1 MAPGVDC
8 FEQTRTSHRSKGTLL
23 CLFGFAGYLFYLGAD
38 LEIRVHGYPEYKVP
52 TSERPVPIDVK
63 GRGYYVSEADA
74 RLYNL
79 IFPIG
84 SASCLL
90 LAVGCGA
97 LTRRWQQ

>member
-1 MAPGVDC
+1 MNRRA
-8 FEQTRTSHRSKGTLL
+8 RLIAAKAL
-23 CLFGFAGYLFYLGAD
+23 CYALFGLAGYLFYLGGD
-38 LEIRVHGYPEYKVP
+38 LEIRVSGYPEYKVP
-52 TSERPVPIDVK
+52 TSERPVPIEVK

-79 IFPIG
+79 VFPIG

-97 LTRRWQQ
+97 LARRWQQS